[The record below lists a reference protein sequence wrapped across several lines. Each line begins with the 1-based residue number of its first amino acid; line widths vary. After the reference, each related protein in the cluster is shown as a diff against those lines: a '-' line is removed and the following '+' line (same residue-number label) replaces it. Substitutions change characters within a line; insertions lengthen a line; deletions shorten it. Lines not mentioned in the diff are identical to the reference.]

1 MAFLDNSG
9 DIILDAVLTDAGRQ
23 RLAKGDG
30 SFKIVKFA
38 LGDDEINYELY
49 DKNDLRGSPFYDLE
63 ILQSP
68 VFEAFTNNTATMKSK
83 LVTIA
88 RNDILYLPVL
98 ELADS
103 DNSNTAGIPLSGDA
117 DLAGTIPIAA
127 DANTVG
133 TSGASPTG
141 LSATSINF
149 YDASTADGVA
159 TAIDQG
165 LDTDALPPSNTI
177 PVDLYEDSYSIQ
189 LDNRLLSL
197 TDGAGNSVDVSFVDD
212 DNIALYNVSAP
223 SNMIVDN
230 STNKSPGNSPIAG
243 PRGSRLSMG
252 FRSSTDVLTSTYLFT
267 RLGSQLNLTAD
278 SGNTYYY
285 IDTNVRITGLTTGYR
300 IDIPLR
306 ILRKQ

>member
-49 DKNDLRGSPFYDLE
+49 DKNDARGSAFYDLE

-98 ELADS
+98 ELNSIPAGGGGGEGIS
-103 DNSNTAGIPLSGDA
+103 DDP
-117 DLAGTIPIAA
+117 DLNGTIPVAA
-127 DANTVG
+127 NATTAG
-133 TSGASPTG
+133 TDGLGATG
-141 LSATSINF
+141 LGIPF
-149 YDASTADGVA
+149 YDASTAIGLAVV
-159 TAIDQG
+159 IDQG
-165 LDTDALPPSNTI
+165 LDTDSIAPSNTI
-177 PVDLYEDSYSIQ
+177 AADLYEDSYSIQ

-197 TDGAGNSVDVSFVDD
+197 TDGAGNNVDISFVDD

-223 SNMIVDN
+223 SNMIEDN
-230 STNKSPGNSPIAG
+230 SANDAPANSPIAG
-243 PRGSRLSMG
+243 PRGSRLKMG

-267 RLGSQLNLTAD
+267 RLGSQLTLTAD
-278 SGNTYYY
+278 GNVYYY

>member
-49 DKNDLRGSPFYDLE
+49 DKNDARGSAFYDLE

-88 RNDILYLPVL
+88 RNDILYMPVL
-98 ELADS
+98 LLNS
-103 DNSNTAGIPLSGDA
+103 DASTGALGISTTSPVT
-117 DLAGTIPIAA
+117 GTIPLAA
-127 DANTVG
+127 DSTTAKDLPL
-133 TSGASPTG
+133 AE
-141 LSATSINF
+141 F
-149 YDASTADGVA
+149 YDASTATGEAVV
-159 TAIDQG
+159 IDQG
-165 LDTDALPPSNTI
+165 LNTDSIGPSNTI
-177 PVDLYEDSYSIQ
+177 AADLFEDSYSIQ

-197 TDGAGNSVDVSFVDD
+197 TDGDGNNVDISFIDD
-212 DNIALYNVSAP
+212 DNIALYNVSNPSSMIAP
-223 SNMIVDN
+223 IKAG
-230 STNKSPGNSPIAG
+230 TTSPIAG
-243 PRGSRLSMG
+243 PRGSRLKMG

-267 RLGSQLNLTAD
+267 RLGGEVTITD
-278 SGNTYYY
+278 PYYY

-300 IDIPLR
+300 IDLPLR

>member
-49 DKNDLRGSPFYDLE
+49 DKNDARGSAFYDLE

-88 RNDILYLPVL
+88 RNDILYMPVL
-98 ELADS
+98 LLNSDASTGALGISTTSPVAGTIPLAAD
-103 DNSNTAGIPLSGDA
+103 SNTAGDGK
-117 DLAGTIPIAA
+117 
-127 DANTVG
+127 
-133 TSGASPTG
+133 TG
-141 LSATSINF
+141 LSITSLAF
-149 YDASTADGVA
+149 YDASTATDKAVV
-159 TAIDQG
+159 IDQG
-165 LDTDALPPSNTI
+165 LNTDSIGPSNTI
-177 PVDLYEDSYSIQ
+177 AADLFEDSYSIQ

-197 TDGAGNSVDVSFVDD
+197 TDGDGNDVDISFIDD
-212 DNIALYNVSAP
+212 DNIALYNVSNP
-223 SNMIVDN
+223 SSMIADI
-230 STNKSPGNSPIAG
+230 STETGTTSPIAG
-243 PRGSRLSMG
+243 PRGSRLKMG

-267 RLGSQLNLTAD
+267 RLGGEVTILTD
-278 SGNTYYY
+278 PYYY

-300 IDIPLR
+300 IDLPLR

>member
-49 DKNDLRGSPFYDLE
+49 DKNDTRGSAFYDLE

-98 ELADS
+98 LLNTKSGSGAFGLSGAD
-103 DNSNTAGIPLSGDA
+103 NLEGTIPLSSDA
-117 DLAGTIPIAA
+117 
-127 DANTVG
+127 
-133 TSGASPTG
+133 
-141 LSATSINF
+141 
-149 YDASTADGVA
+149 A
-159 TAIDQG
+159 TAVALVEATTGPGTGTFYSAETGNSKAVVVDQG
-165 LDTDALPPSNTI
+165 LNTGAIPPSNTI
-177 PVDLYEDSYSIQ
+177 SADLYEDSYSIQ
-189 LDNRLLSL
+189 LDNRLLTL
-197 TDGAGNSVDVSFVDD
+197 RDGSSTGANVDISFIDD
-212 DNIALYNVSAP
+212 DNIALYNVSSP
-223 SNMIVDN
+223 SGMIEDI
-230 STNKSPGNSPIAG
+230 STEDGKEDSVIAG
-243 PRGSRLSMG
+243 PRGSRLSLG
-252 FRSSTDVLTSTYLFT
+252 FKSSTDVMTSTYLFT
-267 RLGSQLNLTAD
+267 RLGGEITLGTSSQ
-278 SGNTYYY
+278 TYYY

-300 IDIPLR
+300 IDLPLR
-306 ILRKQ
+306 ILKIKNT

>member
-49 DKNDLRGSPFYDLE
+49 DKNDTRGSAFYDLE

-98 ELADS
+98 LL
-103 DNSNTAGIPLSGDA
+103 NSISTVGALGISEVTE
-117 DLAGTIPIAA
+117 LAGTVP
-127 DANTVG
+127 
-133 TSGASPTG
+133 
-141 LSATSINF
+141 LSADDATTSALAASGSIGATNF
-149 YDASTADGVA
+149 YDASKAEGNAIV
-159 TAIDQG
+159 IDQG
-165 LDTDALPPSNTI
+165 LNTNAI
-177 PVDLYEDSYSIQ
+177 SPERTIAADLFEDSYSIQ
-189 LDNRLLSL
+189 LDNRLLTL
-197 TDGAGNSVDVSFVDD
+197 TDGASNNVDISFIDD
-212 DNIALYNVSAP
+212 DNIALYNVSTP
-223 SNMIVDN
+223 TNMIEDI
-230 STNKSPGNSPIAG
+230 SDKKSEGVSPIRG
-243 PRGSRLSMG
+243 PRGTRLNMG

-267 RLGSQLNLTAD
+267 RLGSQVTID
-278 SGNTYYY
+278 SVPYYY

-300 IDIPLR
+300 IDLPLR

>member
-49 DKNDLRGSPFYDLE
+49 DKNDARGSAFYDLE

-88 RNDILYLPVL
+88 RNDILYMPVL
-98 ELADS
+98 LL
-103 DNSNTAGIPLSGDA
+103 NSNDVGGALGIAGSTTAV
-117 DLAGTIPIAA
+117 AGTIPLAA
-127 DANTVG
+127 DST
-133 TSGASPTG
+133 TASTDY
-141 LSATSINF
+141 LASSDVAFAF
-149 YDASTADGVA
+149 YDASTAAEAAVV
-159 TAIDQG
+159 IDQG
-165 LDTDALPPSNTI
+165 LNTKSIGIDNTI
-177 PVDLYEDSYSIQ
+177 AADLFEDSYSIQ

-197 TDGAGNSVDVSFVDD
+197 TDGDGNDVDSSFIDD
-212 DNIALYNVSAP
+212 DNIALYNVSNP
-223 SNMIVDN
+223 SSMIADI
-230 STNKSPGNSPIAG
+230 SGASYTSPIAG
-243 PRGSRLSMG
+243 PRGSRLKMG

-267 RLGSQLNLTAD
+267 RLGGEVTINAQD
-278 SGNTYYY
+278 YYY

-300 IDIPLR
+300 IDLPLR

>member
-49 DKNDLRGSPFYDLE
+49 DKNDTRGSAFYDLE

-98 ELADS
+98 LL
-103 DNSNTAGIPLSGDA
+103 NSISTVGALGISEVTG
-117 DLAGTIPIAA
+117 LAGTVPLSA
-127 DANTVG
+127 DDAT
-133 TSGASPTG
+133 TSALT
-141 LSATSINF
+141 SATSVGATNF
-149 YDASTADGVA
+149 YDASKAEGN
-159 TAIDQG
+159 AIVVDQG
-165 LDTDALPPSNTI
+165 LNTNAI
-177 PVDLYEDSYSIQ
+177 SPERTIAADLFEDSYSIQ
-189 LDNRLLSL
+189 LDNRLLTL
-197 TDGAGNSVDVSFVDD
+197 TDGASNNVDISFIDD
-212 DNIALYNVSAP
+212 DNIALYNVSTP
-223 SNMIVDN
+223 TNMIEDISDKISEGV
-230 STNKSPGNSPIAG
+230 SPIQG
-243 PRGSRLSMG
+243 PRGTRLNMG

-267 RLGSQLNLTAD
+267 RLGSQVTID
-278 SGNTYYY
+278 SVPYYY

-300 IDIPLR
+300 IDLPLR

>member
-88 RNDILYLPVL
+88 RNDILYMPVL
-98 ELADS
+98 LL
-103 DNSNTAGIPLSGDA
+103 NSISGDGA
-117 DLAGTIPIAA
+117 VAISGVSELAGTIP
-127 DANTVG
+127 
-133 TSGASPTG
+133 
-141 LSATSINF
+141 LSASDTTTTALTSAPSVGATNF
-149 YDASTADGVA
+149 YDASKAEGNAIV
-159 TAIDQG
+159 IDQG
-165 LDTDALPPSNTI
+165 LNTESIGPSNTI
-177 PVDLYEDSYSIQ
+177 AADLFEDSYSIQ
-189 LDNRLLSL
+189 LDNRLLTL
-197 TDGAGNSVDVSFVDD
+197 TDGESNNVDISFIDD

-223 SNMIVDN
+223 TSMIEDISGKTSEGV
-230 STNKSPGNSPIAG
+230 SPIAG
-243 PRGSRLSMG
+243 PRGTRLNMG

-267 RLGSQLNLTAD
+267 RLGSELTINAQD
-278 SGNTYYY
+278 YYY

-300 IDIPLR
+300 IDLPLR

>member
-49 DKNDLRGSPFYDLE
+49 DKNDTRGSAFYDLE

-98 ELADS
+98 LL
-103 DNSNTAGIPLSGDA
+103 NTKSSSGAFGLSTVTNLEGTIPLSSDA
-117 DLAGTIPIAA
+117 ATA
-127 DANTVG
+127 DALV
-133 TSGASPTG
+133 
-141 LSATSINF
+141 
-149 YDASTADGVA
+149 VA
-159 TAIDQG
+159 TTGPGTGTFYSAETGNSKAVVVDQG
-165 LDTDALPPSNTI
+165 LNTGAIPPSNTI
-177 PVDLYEDSYSIQ
+177 SADLYEDSYSIQ
-189 LDNRLLSL
+189 LDNRLLTL
-197 TDGAGNSVDVSFVDD
+197 RDGSSTGANVDISFIDD
-212 DNIALYNVSAP
+212 DNIALYNVSSP
-223 SNMIVDN
+223 SGMIDDI
-230 STNKSPGNSPIAG
+230 STEDGTEDSVIAG
-243 PRGSRLSMG
+243 PRGSRLSLG
-252 FRSSTDVLTSTYLFT
+252 FKSSTDVMTSTYLFT
-267 RLGSQLNLTAD
+267 RLGGEITLGTTPQ
-278 SGNTYYY
+278 TYYY

-300 IDIPLR
+300 IDLPLR
-306 ILRKQ
+306 ILKIKNT

>member
-49 DKNDLRGSPFYDLE
+49 DKSDARGSAFYDLE

-98 ELADS
+98 LLNSIDS
-103 DNSNTAGIPLSGDA
+103 TGALGISEVA
-117 DLAGTIPIAA
+117 ELAGTIP
-127 DANTVG
+127 
-133 TSGASPTG
+133 
-141 LSATSINF
+141 LSADDATTLSLSSAALGIGSSNF
-149 YDASTADGVA
+149 YDSSKAEGSAVI
-159 TAIDQG
+159 IDQG
-165 LDTDALPPSNTI
+165 LNTTAI
-177 PVDLYEDSYSIQ
+177 SPERTIAADLFEDSYSIQ
-189 LDNRLLSL
+189 VDNRLLTL
-197 TDGAGNSVDVSFVDD
+197 TDGENNNVDISFIDD
-212 DNIALYNVSAP
+212 DNIALYNVSTP
-223 SNMIVDN
+223 ISMITDI
-230 STNKSPGNSPIAG
+230 SSETSSGTSPIAG
-243 PRGSRLSMG
+243 PRGTRLKMG

-267 RLGSQLNLTAD
+267 RLGSELTI
-278 SGNTYYY
+278 SGITYYY

-300 IDIPLR
+300 IDLPLR